1 MIRYIEKCTGA
12 NHNGPAWIG
21 RVKKS
26 KSGRTLY
33 FNGKA
38 FKRSQRAGSAGNHY
52 DAGTGESYWIS
63 GVKHDG
69 RDRHWAGSGPILI
82 EAGVVDEYLQI
93 IGADRLDLTK
103 FQVVE
108 VASTDVASFHEQENL
123 PLRK

>member
-21 RVKKS
+21 HVKKS

-52 DAGTGESYWIS
+52 DASTGERYWIS
-63 GVKHDG
+63 GVKQDG
-69 RDRHWAGSGPILI
+69 RDRHWAGSGQIMI
-82 EAGVVDEYLQI
+82 EAGVVEEYLEI
-93 IGADRLDLTK
+93 IGTDQLDLTK

-108 VASTDVASFHEQENL
+108 VVPTDVARFHEKENL
-123 PLRK
+123 PVHK